1 MTEQKTNVI
10 TIDGKEYNQ
19 EDLSQDQNYFIN
31 QIKDLQA
38 KGASLR
44 FQLDQVTVAQN
55 AFTNSLIQ
63 SVKGSEE
70 NDDETKQADR
80 IDRDG
85 PYRVRRTR
93 RPGNYPSPCT
103 ARATT
108 ARSPSRRRRP
118 SRSSAEESSAMMPPW
133 YPRPSAEIASARSGR
148 SAGT

>member
-31 QIKDLQA
+31 QIKDLQVKA
-38 KGASLR
+38 ANLK

-70 NDDETKQADR
+70 NDETK
-80 IDRDG
+80 
-85 PYRVRRTR
+85 
-93 RPGNYPSPCT
+93 
-103 ARATT
+103 
-108 ARSPSRRRRP
+108 
-118 SRSSAEESSAMMPPW
+118 
-133 YPRPSAEIASARSGR
+133 ASA
-148 SAGT
+148 ADEDAA

>member
-63 SVKGSEE
+63 SVKGEE
-70 NDDETKQADR
+70 EPK
-80 IDRDG
+80 
-85 PYRVRRTR
+85 
-93 RPGNYPSPCT
+93 
-103 ARATT
+103 
-108 ARSPSRRRRP
+108 
-118 SRSSAEESSAMMPPW
+118 EEK
-133 YPRPSAEIASARSGR
+133 
-148 SAGT
+148 AG